1 MTVKELRTSHGMNI
15 KEFSDYFNIPYR
27 TVQNWDAGVRECP
40 EYLLELMKYKL
51 NNESKGV
58 ETMTKER
65 QIEILMMDRC
75 TNSEA
80 ERHLKRGA
88 TIFTDFEE
96 YFEEY
101 MKEWGMDEE
110 QIEEYREMV
119 EKKSPV
125 EDWGVV
131 EDNGKTYYIQYV
143 N

>member
-27 TVQNWDAGVRECP
+27 TVQNWDSGVRECP
-40 EYLLELMKYKL
+40 EYLLELMEYKL

-75 TNSEA
+75 TSSEA